1 MENKKLCQSCYMEMD
16 EPSKFG
22 TEKCGAPNPDY
33 CCYCYK
39 DSEFTSKMTLE
50 EAVEANLE
58 FWREGCD
65 NDDQA
70 RAQIMSV
77 FPTLKR
83 WKKGKHVMHI
93 TFKLKSGVSA
103 DEILQASD
111 KIQSECISKC
121 NGFVSRYLFVHEDV
135 WRDILV
141 WETMEDAHNA
151 MAETEKHP
159 STEAFTSL
167 IGEVCGYVVAPIA
180 QTF

>member
-1 MENKKLCQSCYMEMD
+1 MENTKHCQSCFMEMD

-22 TEKCGAPNPDY
+22 TEKCGAPSPDY

-39 DSEFTSKMTLE
+39 DGEFTDKMTLE

-83 WKKGKHVMHI
+83 WRKDKYVMHI
-93 TFKLKSGVSA
+93 TFKLKDSVA
-103 DEILQASD
+103 TEDMLQASD
-111 KIQSECISKC
+111 KIQVDCLSKC
-121 NGFVSRYLFVHEDV
+121 NGFVSRQLFVHEDV
-135 WRDILV
+135 WRDVII

-151 MAETEKHP
+151 MATTEKDA

-167 IGEVCGYVVAPIA
+167 IGEVCSYVIAPIA
-180 QTF
+180 QTY